1 MKDRIKISNDHSN
14 TELFFDNSSSNL
26 LYVRRIAIHLYYF
39 IQILNSIEL
48 VYRITKGKEITRFE
62 IVRFVSRI
70 PLITGMLAEYI
81 GFSGG

>member
-48 VYRITKGKEITRFE
+48 VYRITKGKK
-62 IVRFVSRI
+62 
-70 PLITGMLAEYI
+70 
-81 GFSGG
+81 